1 MKKLPF
7 FAILLAVGLSS
18 CATQTN
24 QTNGSMSSIRT
35 TIIKSAID
43 TRCRSELNANPVYEA
58 VSVLMSSEQKSVL
71 ENKTCGC
78 VSDKAAQNM
87 TLTEIGQATI
97 DPDARKKLVNRAVK
111 QTFKACANELLKS
124 I

>member
-111 QTFKACANELLKS
+111 QTLKLVPMNY
-124 I
+124 